1 MWCWVFSG
9 GCSGFVGFVGGG
21 GGGLYGFCSR
31 WWGWVFFI
39 VVVVGFMGFVGGGGV
54 GFYGFCWQKGGG
66 GGFFFVVMVVG
77 FFANCVSL
85 RGRERWVVCRVDVRF
100 FGQMCGFERKR
111 EK

>member
-9 GCSGFVGFVGGG
+9 GCSGFV
-21 GGGLYGFCSR
+21 
-31 WWGWVFFI
+31 
-39 VVVVGFMGFVGGGGV
+39 GFVGGGGV

-85 RGRERWVVCRVDVRF
+85 RGRERWVVCR
-100 FGQMCGFERKR
+100 KR
-111 EK
+111 EIEREMNE